1 MPTRSM
7 AVTTAGRP
15 APRRERSTPMRRP
28 IRRSWA
34 SPRAKRI
41 QAGAQP
47 AMRSRAWAPRALP
60 RRRPELRLRAAP
72 RARPRTVPARLE
84 AAQAPRPEGPT
95 PAAHLLALPRT
106 EAVRPVRPVPQARL
120 PTLARQEAARRLEVV
135 EAVRLRA
142 AAEEAALT
150 RVAAEAARPVGWAIA
165 EFPARPSLETALLS
179 GDARPTSMSMC
190 RRVSR
195 PAAHPRKGRVGP
207 SPRSAAHP
215 ERARGPADPSSG
227 WRRAAA
233 GAAPGRLSRQPTP
246 DVARS
251 LAEPRSARQAAP
263 GLPGSRS
270 RCATATRAG
279 RRSCSSSPCC
289 ECGGP

>member
-47 AMRSRAWAPRALP
+47 AMRSRARAPRALP
-60 RRRPELRLRAAP
+60 RRLPELRLRAAP
-72 RARPRTVPARLE
+72 RARPRTVRARLE

-135 EAVRLRA
+135 EAVRLRV

-165 EFPARPSLETALLS
+165 ECPARPS
-179 GDARPTSMSMC
+179 
-190 RRVSR
+190 RVSR
-195 PAAHPRKGRVGP
+195 PAAHPRKARVGP
-207 SPRSAAHP
+207 SPTSAAHP

-263 GLPGSRS
+263 GPPGSRS

-279 RRSCSSSPCC
+279 RRSCSSCPCC